1 LKKSLLSEELLESR
15 KRANVVKSLPENNK
29 KEKIIMSVKVEE
41 YQKENESLKKEMS
54 NMKEEN
60 QNILKNYQI

>member
-1 LKKSLLSEELLESR
+1 MKKSFLSEELLESR